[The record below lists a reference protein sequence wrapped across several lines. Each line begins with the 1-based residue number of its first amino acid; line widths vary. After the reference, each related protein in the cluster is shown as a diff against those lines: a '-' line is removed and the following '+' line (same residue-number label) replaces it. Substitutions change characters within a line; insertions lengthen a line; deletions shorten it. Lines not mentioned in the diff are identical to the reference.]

1 MSNTTREYK
10 GEEYPDKSKKKH
22 KDVKRFGWT
31 SGTHSNFEA
40 AKAHLKKEFE
50 ETPIDSPLYEI
61 RKKRWEEI
69 KDKTYPEKGV
79 DFVKYGY
86 GNGSKKKI
94 KNKHIDE
101 SDL

>member
-1 MSNTTREYK
+1 MGKTIRHYK
-10 GEEYPDKSKKKH
+10 GTEYRDKSKKKS
-22 KDVKRFGWT
+22 KNDRKSFGWT
-31 SGTHSNFEA
+31 SGTHSGFEHAKTYWKDRYEADADDEIA
-40 AKAHLKKEFE
+40 ARMWDK
-50 ETPIDSPLYEI
+50 Y
-61 RKKRWEEI
+61 
-69 KDKTYPEKGV
+69 KDKTYPEKGE